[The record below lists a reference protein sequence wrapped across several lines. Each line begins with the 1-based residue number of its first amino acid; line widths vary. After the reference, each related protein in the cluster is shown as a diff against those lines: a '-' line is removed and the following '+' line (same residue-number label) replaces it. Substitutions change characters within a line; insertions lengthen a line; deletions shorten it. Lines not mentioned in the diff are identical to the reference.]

1 METFVPF
8 STLPACAGQC
18 GPLFD
23 ANGACAPAGV
33 TSAPAAIASCFC
45 SNPKVAPFSAGTAGV
60 CDNACAAS
68 PTDFGSIRNW
78 FTSFCANPATVTGIG
93 SGQNGASTSTAVPG
107 QSNNGDWLSSH
118 WQWVVMIVILVV
130 GISCIW
136 IGACVW
142 RRRYIR
148 KRDRQ
153 YALGKRL
160 GEAGVGAN
168 AGQQGTTNSANGNMS
183 SRSVHVPSAGMFDA
197 APISS
202 AAHYGPET
210 EKEKQ
215 ARMKKK
221 WNPTART

>member
-18 GPLFD
+18 GALFD
-23 ANGACAPAGV
+23 ANGACAPSGV
-33 TSAPAAIASCFC
+33 TSAPSAIASCFC
-45 SNPKVAPFSAGTAGV
+45 SNSKVTPFSTGTAGV
-60 CDNACAAS
+60 CDNACTAT
-68 PTDFGSIRNW
+68 PGDFGSIRNW
-78 FTSFCANPATVTGIG
+78 FTSFCANPATVTSLGQIG
-93 SGQNGASTSTAVPG
+93 SSSSTSTAIPA
-107 QSNNGDWLSSH
+107 QTDNGDWLSSH
-118 WQWVVMIVILVV
+118 WQWVVFIVVVVV

-142 RRRYIR
+142 RRRYLR

-160 GEAGVGAN
+160 GAAGVGAN
-168 AGQQGTTNSANGNMS
+168 ATQQGTTGSTNGNMS

-221 WNPTART
+221 WNPTSRT